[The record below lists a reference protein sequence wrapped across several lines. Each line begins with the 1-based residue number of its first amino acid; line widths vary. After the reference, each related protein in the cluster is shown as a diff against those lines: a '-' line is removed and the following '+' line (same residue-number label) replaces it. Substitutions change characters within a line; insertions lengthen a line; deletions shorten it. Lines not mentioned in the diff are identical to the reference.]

1 MLIWAYCFIQK
12 VLLSYI
18 GSAAVCF
25 FAGIAA
31 VSGKCRF
38 RQATETGM
46 SGKKH
51 KPQSVIRPHI
61 ALSILCV
68 HAFSPP
74 DDRLE

>member
-1 MLIWAYCFIQK
+1 MLIWVYCFILK

-25 FAGIAA
+25 FAGMAA
-31 VSGKCRF
+31 VSGKCIF

-46 SGKKH
+46 SGRKH
-51 KPQSVIRPHI
+51 KPQSVIRSHI
-61 ALSILCV
+61 ALSILCI
-68 HAFSPP
+68 HAFSLP